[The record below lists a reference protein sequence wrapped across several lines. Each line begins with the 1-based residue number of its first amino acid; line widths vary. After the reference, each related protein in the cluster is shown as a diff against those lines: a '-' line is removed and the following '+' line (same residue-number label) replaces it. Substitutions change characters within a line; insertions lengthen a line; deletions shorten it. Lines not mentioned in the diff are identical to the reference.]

1 MTEHEIRLAA
11 YSLKLSPAVK
21 LVLLG
26 VISRVNW
33 ETWRGEI
40 SFRDISARMNV
51 SKSSVRSALKKLNE
65 AGFITTTHQTTTAK
79 SGATIYKRSLVEV
92 NVDQIKGIS
101 KPDTPPCVNPR
112 YTPVSKPDTPP
123 CVNPR
128 YTPVSKPDTPPL
140 SIRDTLTIED
150 NNDIQPIITIDAPAA
165 TSRQIREQNLRR
177 AQKLKNRSY
186 RNY

>member
-1 MTEHEIRLAA
+1 MTEHEIRLAT

-51 SKSSVRSALKKLNE
+51 SPSSVRSALKKLNE
-65 AGFITTTHQTTTAK
+65 AGLITITHQTTTAK
-79 SGATIYKRSLVEV
+79 SGATIYKRSHVEL
-92 NVDQIKGIS
+92 NVDQIKGV
-101 KPDTPPCVNPR
+101 PNLDTHPCINPR

-123 CVNPR
+123 CINPR
-128 YTPVSKPDTPPL
+128 YTPVSNHDTPPL

-150 NNDIQPIITIDAPAA
+150 NNNIQFINTIDAPAS
-165 TSRQIREQNLRR
+165 TSRQIREQKLRR

>member
-11 YSLKLSPAVK
+11 YALKLSPAVK

-51 SKSSVRSALKKLNE
+51 SASSVRSALKRLNE
-65 AGFITTTHQTTTAK
+65 AGIIKVTHQTAVAK
-79 SGATIYKRSLVEV
+79 SGATIYKRSLVEL
-92 NVDQIKGIS
+92 NVDQIKGVS
-101 KPDTPPCVNPR
+101 NLDTPPCIRPR
-112 YTPVSKPDTPP
+112 HTPVS
-123 CVNPR
+123 NL
-128 YTPVSKPDTPPL
+128 DTPPL
-140 SIRDTLTIED
+140 SNHGTLTIED
-150 NNDIQPIITIDAPAA
+150 NNNIQFINTIDAPAS
-165 TSRQIREQNLRR
+165 TSRQIREQKLRR

>member
-1 MTEHEIRLAA
+1 MTEHEIRLAT

-51 SKSSVRSALKKLNE
+51 SASSVRSALKKLNE
-65 AGFITTTHQTTTAK
+65 AGLIKVTHQTAVAK
-79 SGATIYKRSLVEV
+79 SGATIYKRSQVEL
-92 NVDQIKGIS
+92 NVDQIKRVS
-101 KPDTPPCVNPR
+101 SLDTPPCINPR
-112 YTPVSKPDTPP
+112 YTPVS
-123 CVNPR
+123 NH
-128 YTPVSKPDTPPL
+128 DTPPL
-140 SIRDTLTIED
+140 SMRDTLTIED
-150 NNDIQPIITIDAPAA
+150 NNNIQLRNTIDAPAS
-165 TSRQIREQNLRR
+165 TSRQIREQKLRR

>member
-11 YSLKLSPAVK
+11 YALKLSPAVK

-51 SKSSVRSALKKLNE
+51 SASSVRSALKKLNE
-65 AGFITTTHQTTTAK
+65 AGLINVTHQTTTAK
-79 SGATIYKRSLVEV
+79 SGATVYKRSHVEL
-92 NVDQIKGIS
+92 NVDQIKGVS
-101 KPDTPPCVNPR
+101 NLDTPPCI
-112 YTPVSKPDTPP
+112 
-123 CVNPR
+123 NPR

-150 NNDIQPIITIDAPAA
+150 NNNIQLTTTIDAPVV
-165 TSRQIREQNLRR
+165 TSRQNREQKIRR